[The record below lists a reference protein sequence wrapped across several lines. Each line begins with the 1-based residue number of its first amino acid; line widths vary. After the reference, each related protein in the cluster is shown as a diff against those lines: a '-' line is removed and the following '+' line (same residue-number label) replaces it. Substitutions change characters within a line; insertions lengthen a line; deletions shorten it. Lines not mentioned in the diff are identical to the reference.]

1 VVMVLTSSQ
10 EIAVPE
16 QGRAEIGDLGSPQSK
31 LVYLT
36 VLTVEEATA
45 TELQQLLGLS
55 KLTLLP
61 ILTSLVQKDLV
72 SRTEDGYASQ

>member
-1 VVMVLTSSQ
+1 MMSTSKQ
-10 EIAVPE
+10 RPLVPDE
-16 QGRAEIGDLGSPQSK
+16 FDSPQTK

-36 VLTVEEATA
+36 LRTTEKATA

-61 ILTSLVQKDLV
+61 ILTSLVENDLV
-72 SRTEDGYASQ
+72 QRTEEGYVSG

>member
-1 VVMVLTSSQ
+1 MMSTN
-10 EIAVPE
+10 E
-16 QGRAEIGDLGSPQSK
+16 QQSALPDDLASPQAK

-36 VLTVEEATA
+36 LLVTEEATV

-61 ILTSLVQKDLV
+61 ILRSLTAQEFIQ
-72 SRTEDGYASQ
+72 RTERGYASQ